1 MSLEPACQPLCSR
14 TSNVER
20 TIAKWSVNHYLADL
34 QLLPNSASCALHV
47 ILSHDRMVS
56 LETNQSVQQD
66 DAVTELYHYLAK
78 MSPCTSMT
86 SRALYPNMAVAARP
100 AYQFNS
106 VAGLYVVFLFHERNM
121 RIWVRSLI
129 RIVCAR
135 FKARYG

>member
-1 MSLEPACQPLCSR
+1 M
-14 TSNVER
+14 ER

-47 ILSHDRMVS
+47 ILSHDRTVS

-86 SRALYPNMAVAARP
+86 RRALYPNMAVVARP

-106 VAGLYVVFLFHERNM
+106 VAGLYVVFLFHEQNM